1 MFVLKAKE
9 KFARRLAELIGEGD
23 IRPFARKCG
32 VTDTSLRNYL
42 KGAEPRISILEKIA
56 EACNV
61 SVAWLVGEA
70 DDPAGTASQEQT
82 EAAAAAADDLASA
95 VAKLATIFQS
105 NDQGFIRAIQANLDA
120 FSAAVERQEANMQLE
135 KRVEELEAK
144 MARIMN
150 MRDQDGKQVA
160 NH

>member
-1 MFVLKAKE
+1 LLAYLALQALVIPRLPGTRTRSAAMTSSEE
-9 KFARRLAELIGEGD
+9 K
-23 IRPFARKCG
+23 IRA
-32 VTDTSLRNYL
+32 L
-42 KGAEPRISILEKIA
+42 LEKIA